1 MSALNNHSA
10 NQEKGS
16 RALFVGLVL
25 SILLFSWG
33 CSRAAA
39 PISVSNQPVSVNGR
53 RTFKPLSEMAWTT
66 NDGRVQKLADFKG
79 KAVILDFWA
88 TYCGPCRE
96 EIPHLNSL
104 VAKYGQDNL
113 LIVGLN
119 VGGEEDKIKIPQ
131 FVSVTPIDYEIS
143 FPENELN
150 DFVFDQTSSIPQ
162 TLVFDR
168 KGNLLTKVVGFSAKI
183 QKELD
188 AAVEMAVKPD

>member
-1 MSALNNHSA
+1 MNDYSASLEN
-10 NQEKGS
+10 GS
-16 RALFVGLVL
+16 RALLFGLVG
-25 SILLFSWG
+25 SILFFSLG
-33 CSRAAA
+33 CTRAAA
-39 PISVSNQPVSVNGR
+39 PISVSNQPISINGR
-53 RTFKPLSEMAWTT
+53 RTFKPLGEMSWTT
-66 NDGRVQKLADFKG
+66 NDGSVRKLADFKG

-104 VAKYGQDNL
+104 IAKYGQDNL

-119 VGGEEDKIKIPQ
+119 VGGQEDKIKIPQ
-131 FVSVTPIDYEIS
+131 FVAVTPIDYEIS

-168 KGNLLTKVVGFSAKI
+168 KGNLLTKVVGFSPKI

>member
-1 MSALNNHSA
+1 MIALNDHSA
-10 NQEKGS
+10 NLERGS
-16 RALFVGLVL
+16 TALLLSLVL
-25 SILLFSWG
+25 SIFLLSWG
-33 CSRAAA
+33 CTRAAA

-53 RTFKPLSEMAWTT
+53 RAFKPFGEMSWTT

-113 LIVGLN
+113 LVVGLN
-119 VGGEEDKIKIPQ
+119 VGGEDDKIKIPQ

-143 FPENELN
+143 FAESELN
-150 DFVFDQTSSIPQ
+150 DFVSIKPA
-162 TLVFDR
+162 VFLR
-168 KGNLLTKVVGFSAKI
+168 RWYLTE
-183 QKELD
+183 KEIY
-188 AAVEMAVKPD
+188 

>member
-1 MSALNNHSA
+1 MAIDRSA
-10 NQEKGS
+10 NLDKPS
-16 RALFVGLVL
+16 KALLLSIVL
-25 SILLFSWG
+25 SISLLSWG
-33 CSRAAA
+33 CTGAAA

-53 RTFKPLSEMAWTT
+53 RAFKPLSEMSWTMS
-66 NDGRVQKLADFKG
+66 DGRVQKLGDFKG

-96 EIPHLNSL
+96 EIPHLNEL
-104 VAKYGQDNL
+104 VAKYGADNL
-113 LIVGLN
+113 SIFGLN
-119 VGGEEDKIKIPQ
+119 VGGAEDKPKIPQ

-143 FPENELN
+143 FPESELN

-168 KGNLLTKVVGFSAKI
+168 KGNLITKIVGFNPKI

-188 AAVEMAVKPD
+188 AAVEMAVAPE

>member
-1 MSALNNHSA
+1 MAIDRSA
-10 NQEKGS
+10 NVDKAS
-16 RALFVGLVL
+16 RAMLFSIVL
-25 SILLFSWG
+25 SISLLSWG
-33 CSRAAA
+33 CTGAAA
-39 PISVSNQPVSVNGR
+39 PISVSNQPISVNGR
-53 RTFKPLSEMAWTT
+53 RAFKPLAEMSWTMS
-66 NDGRVQKLADFKG
+66 DGRVQKLADFKG

-96 EIPHLNSL
+96 EIPHLNAL
-104 VAKYGQDNL
+104 VAKYGADNL
-113 LIVGLN
+113 RIFGLN
-119 VGGEEDKIKIPQ
+119 VGGEEDKTKIPQ

-168 KGNLLTKVVGFSAKI
+168 KGNLITKVVGFSAKI

-188 AAVEMAVKPD
+188 AAVEQAVRPE